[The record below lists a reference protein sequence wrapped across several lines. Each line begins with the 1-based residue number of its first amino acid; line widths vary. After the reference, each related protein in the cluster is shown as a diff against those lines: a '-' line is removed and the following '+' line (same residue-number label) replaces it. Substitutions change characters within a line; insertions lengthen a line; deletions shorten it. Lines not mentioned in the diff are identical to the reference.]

1 MKTIDLL
8 KKIWT
13 EDIATDFGGGGLVNE
28 RTLQAAMYHHLRN
41 QGGPGLGVRLEVK
54 KFMSDSGIPDVVV
67 LNTEEEK
74 RVVEA
79 VIELKLLPN
88 NKGIVYEGD
97 IAKLVGWAQAAHA
110 GRCPDDSLDVDPK
123 TLGWARE
130 RYKFTP
136 ETSWVFAAIGADG
149 YDGLDRECV
158 GSYARSCA
166 NKEGTDIGELNL
178 WLFPGVLGGP
188 FGPVAKL
195 Q

>member
-8 KKIWT
+8 EKIWT
-13 EDIATDFGGGGLVNE
+13 EDIATDVGGGGLVNE

-54 KFMSDSGIPDVVV
+54 NFMSGSGIPDVVV
-67 LNTEEEK
+67 VNTEAEK

-79 VIELKLLPN
+79 VIELKLLPS
-88 NKGIVYEGD
+88 NKGIVYQDD

-110 GRCPDDSLDVDPK
+110 GTRSDSLDVDPK
-123 TLGWARE
+123 TLDWAGE

-149 YDGLDRECV
+149 YDGLDCELVRQH
-158 GSYARSCA
+158 ATSCA
-166 NKEGTDIGELNL
+166 NKKGTDIGELNL
-178 WLFPGVLGGP
+178 WLFPGVLAGP

-195 Q
+195 